1 MTGLERLNACLPD
14 TGADPDLRADQQ
26 ACRARK
32 AALGAIPL
40 MTVKGLLWVPQNAM
54 HAQVIGSVGDAALS
68 TLAGVALVCRRQ
80 DGRSE
85 PPALMMI
92 RTARATCAGVLR
104 WFWRKGGKRPCFTR

>member
-1 MTGLERLNACLPD
+1 MNGLERLNACLPD

-85 PPALMMI
+85 PRVDDDPPGKSNVRRGVAL
-92 RTARATCAGVLR
+92 VLAQR
-104 WFWRKGGKRPCFTR
+104 W